1 MFNKLKKH
9 LFFTVICLLTLLYFL
24 FLSLIFFAPKVDTL
38 DRGFTVCTKS
48 LIDEIYT
55 CQNKQ
60 YLCVIKAILKNNICD
75 FKVVKDGLILWIEGK
90 QERPWSNYFFEP
102 SIMQAEISNDQ
113 VADGYD
119 LDSLSTLKEMETLNK
134 KRIELEKN
142 LYQIKNELPT
152 LKEDKKDEK

>member
-1 MFNKLKKH
+1 M
-9 LFFTVICLLTLLYFL
+9 
-24 FLSLIFFAPKVDTL
+24 
-38 DRGFTVCTKS
+38 
-48 LIDEIYT
+48 
-55 CQNKQ
+55 
-60 YLCVIKAILKNNICD
+60 
-75 FKVVKDGLILWIEGK
+75 KDGLILWIEGK

-119 LDSLSTLKEMETLNK
+119 LDSLSTLKEMELLNK